1 MTKEITLYGINN
13 CDTVKKALKWL
24 VANKIDHRFYD
35 FKKQPLTKELLTRFV
50 QLNDWSTLLNKR
62 STTYRNLSDEIK
74 NNLTD
79 EIAFEQVLAQPT
91 LLKRPL
97 LLLKS
102 SSGESSLQ
110 LYLGF
115 DPLLNLKISEV
126 GWTSVRQKGNKL
138 PPTRSIMLFPELSA

>member
-1 MTKEITLYGINN
+1 MTREITLYGINN

-24 VANKIDHRFYD
+24 DNHSIKYQFYD
-35 FKKQPLTKELLTRFV
+35 FKKQPLTKALLTQFV

-62 STTYRNLSDEIK
+62 STTYRNLSDDIK

-79 EIAFEQVLAQPT
+79 EVAFEQVIAQPT

-97 LLLKS
+97 LLLGS
-102 SSGESSLQ
+102 TAGEDKVQ

-115 DPLLNLKISEV
+115 KADMYQDIF
-126 GWTSVRQKGNKL
+126 Q
-138 PPTRSIMLFPELSA
+138 

>member
-24 VANKIDHRFYD
+24 VANNIAHNFYD

-62 STTYRNLSDEIK
+62 STTYKNLSDEIK

-79 EIAFEQVLAQPT
+79 AVIFEQVLAQPT

-102 SSGESSLQ
+102 RSDESNLQ
-110 LYLGF
+110 LQLGF
-115 DPLLNLKISEV
+115 KTEIYQNIF
-126 GWTSVRQKGNKL
+126 Q
-138 PPTRSIMLFPELSA
+138 

>member
-1 MTKEITLYGINN
+1 MIKEITLYGINN
-13 CDTVKKALKWL
+13 CDTVKKAIKWL
-24 VANKIDHRFYD
+24 VAHNIAHEFYD

-62 STTYRNLSDEIK
+62 STTYRNLSDDIK

-97 LLLKS
+97 LIIQSSEKS
-102 SSGESSLQ
+102 DANAATQ
-110 LYLGF
+110 TLYLGF
-115 DPLLNLKISEV
+115 KADIY
-126 GWTSVRQKGNKL
+126 QH
-138 PPTRSIMLFPELSA
+138 IFQ

>member
-24 VANKIDHRFYD
+24 VANNIDHNFYD

-62 STTYRNLSDEIK
+62 STTYKNLSDEIK

-79 EIAFEQVLAQPT
+79 EIAFEQALAQPT

-97 LLLKS
+97 LLLQAGS
-102 SSGESSLQ
+102 DVSSLQ
-110 LYLGF
+110 LHLGF
-115 DPLLNLKISEV
+115 KVEIYQNIF
-126 GWTSVRQKGNKL
+126 Q
-138 PPTRSIMLFPELSA
+138 